1 MRQTTAS
8 PSDTELLN
16 TPQTAKYLGV
26 STHALVKW
34 RITGYGP
41 KFCKLGRR
49 ILYRRREIDDW
60 ISGKIRRSTSDAA
73 NRAAKQ

>member
-1 MRQTTAS
+1 MRQSIAS
-8 PSDTELLN
+8 PSDTEPLN
-16 TPQTAKYLGV
+16 TPQAAKYLGV

-41 KFCKLGRR
+41 QFCQLGRR
-49 ILYRRREIDDW
+49 ILYRRKEIDDW

-73 NRAAKQ
+73 NRAARQ